1 MHALG
6 SGKYPG
12 EAYFKNFAGE
22 NGGKTNAF
30 TASEGFFC
38 ENKKATCY
46 QLAIMGQQNYE
57 KLLDIFSNLFI
68 DAQFEESGT
77 ERQLAAVDSEYDLRK
92 ESFAVELVLKEA
104 LMTEDHPMQHFGAGN
119 RFSIWEYPREE
130 FGLDPLEVLH
140 QWYRRNYCSPWMKLV
155 LQANLSLPTL
165 QDYAERYFGQI
176 PTRDQTK
183 PDLHKD
189 RHGPHH
195 SLSLEK
201 IIKIIPYGNGPDAMQ
216 MYFPLPSYLNNI
228 ACDPVRFLEYVLTY
242 EGPGSLSSYLQQH
255 NLGNIQA
262 YQWVHI
268 KLYSIDEDLF

>member
-30 TASEGFFC
+30 TASEGNVLHFIENNSLKFHIC

-92 ESFAVELVLKEA
+92 ESFAVGRLFRENV
-104 LMTEDHPMQHFGAGN
+104 
-119 RFSIWEYPREE
+119 RFFNHRFE
-130 FGLDPLEVLH
+130 FFA
-140 QWYRRNYCSPWMKLV
+140 RI
-155 LQANLSLPTL
+155 
-165 QDYAERYFGQI
+165 YFF
-176 PTRDQTK
+176 
-183 PDLHKD
+183 LHK
-189 RHGPHH
+189 
-195 SLSLEK
+195 
-201 IIKIIPYGNGPDAMQ
+201 IIFD
-216 MYFPLPSYLNNI
+216 F
-228 ACDPVRFLEYVLTY
+228 
-242 EGPGSLSSYLQQH
+242 EGSM
-255 NLGNIQA
+255 
-262 YQWVHI
+262 
-268 KLYSIDEDLF
+268 

>member
-1 MHALG
+1 M
-6 SGKYPG
+6 
-12 EAYFKNFAGE
+12 
-22 NGGKTNAF
+22 
-30 TASEGFFC
+30 
-38 ENKKATCY
+38 
-46 QLAIMGQQNYE
+46 
-57 KLLDIFSNLFI
+57 
-68 DAQFEESGT
+68 
-77 ERQLAAVDSEYDLRK
+77 
-92 ESFAVELVLKEA
+92 LKEA

-262 YQWVHI
+262 YQWVPI
-268 KLYSIDEDLF
+268 YLYSIDEDLF